1 MRFLLDANVAPALQR
16 ALYAAGYDVAHATS
30 FLPANANDPEV
41 DALANRLNAVLITKD
56 SDFLDLKAR
65 GLLEGALVLLR
76 TGNMMNKAVGQI
88 LVPAL
93 SSVVAAIAVG
103 EAIIEIRQ

>member
-1 MRFLLDANVAPALQR
+1 MRFLLDPNVVPALQR
-16 ALYAAGYDVAHATS
+16 ALYAAGYDVAHSTS
-30 FLPANANDPEV
+30 PANANDPEV
-41 DALANRLNAVLITKD
+41 AALVSRLSAVLITKD

-93 SSVVAAIAVG
+93 SSVVAAIAAG